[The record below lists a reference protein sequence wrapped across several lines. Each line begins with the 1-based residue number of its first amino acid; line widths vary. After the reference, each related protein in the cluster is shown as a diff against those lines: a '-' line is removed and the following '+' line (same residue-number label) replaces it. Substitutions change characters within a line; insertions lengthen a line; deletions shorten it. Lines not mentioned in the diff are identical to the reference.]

1 MAKKENTRKY
11 LLHEL
16 AHAYLRLALKTN
28 NNRIKGALYAS
39 DGFYFNDHY
48 DQSYMCPVS
57 LNNIYNVLAET
68 LDSIEG
74 RHRFTNSFAVYN
86 EMSTLPGYDFFRSSN
101 RDRTMLDSFN
111 IYGLITLYAFNKEIL
126 YNYHNNRDAFEDA
139 VENACEA
146 LKSMDIIPVNPSKI
160 TTIDSMS
167 TNRATSVIKKSEK
180 IDKAIEK
187 KKAELY
193 LTLYFYNKTDNKAIF
208 GKLNDTY
215 RKFLDENELT
225 PKQTDQLLTLTQDVN
240 HFTNEQLNF
249 IITCNID
256 NASISEILDTPSL
269 FTFNENAIVKK
280 NGVVN
285 VVDMKFED
293 EALNIAGFKNSQI
306 ELTPTY
312 MYTSPDKNS
321 QEPLYLN
328 NNGEYCYHNGDV
340 YTGHIFEIDK
350 QNNSFIDR
358 GHVSYNQS
366 QNQKPTNLFQQLRD
380 PANSILNINTNYE
393 YADND
398 EPAILVDQDD
408 FPVFYQNGKYYY
420 QDGSICNTSIFEKI
434 GDDLSPYDDQEE
446 VIVENTP
453 KDDGREKY

>member
-28 NNRIKGALYAS
+28 NKRIQGALYAS
-39 DGFYFNDHY
+39 DGFYFNDYY
-48 DQSYMCPVS
+48 DQSYMYPVS
-57 LNNIYNVLAET
+57 LNNIYNVFAET

-111 IYGLITLYAFNKEIL
+111 IYGLITLCAFNKKIL
-126 YNYHNNRDAFEDA
+126 YNYHDGYTFKTA
-139 VENACEA
+139 VERACKA
-146 LKSMDIIPVNPSKI
+146 LESMDIIPVNPSKI

-167 TNRATSVIKKSEK
+167 TDRATRVIKKSEK
-180 IDKAIEK
+180 VDKAIEK

-269 FTFNENAIVKK
+269 FTFNEKATVKK
-280 NGVVN
+280 DGVVN

-358 GHVSYNQS
+358 GHVSYNQ
-366 QNQKPTNLFQQLRD
+366 KPTNLFQQLHTTD
-380 PANSILNINTNYE
+380 NIKLNINTNE
-393 YADND
+393 TSD
-398 EPAILVDQDD
+398 ENNSVRIVTPDE
-408 FPVFYQNGKYYY
+408 FPLIRMGEKYYY
-420 QDGSICNTSIFEKI
+420 PNGDVYNGVVCEIINDGVPVPII
-434 GDDLSPYDDQEE
+434 DQEE
-446 VIVENTP
+446 VVVENTP
-453 KDDGREKY
+453 EDDGRENY